1 MAVYKKWQV
10 SVIMVIVVLL
20 LGGLVVLL
28 RPDLV
33 PVEAFNQG
41 MAALSGHITGEK
53 VEKIEAGVSKGAVA
67 IKKDIYRIDLKTGGR
82 VYTDNLKKSDGT
94 FTYTTSSGLVVTI
107 QGHEVMAL
115 KKFKEGEEPNN

>member
-1 MAVYKKWQV
+1 MAVYKKWQI
-10 SVIMVIVVLL
+10 SVIIMLVLLL

-33 PVEAFNQG
+33 PFDAFKRG
-41 MAALSGHITGEK
+41 MAVVSGYVTGQK
-53 VEKIEAGVSKGAVA
+53 VEKTEAGSPKNAVA
-67 IKKDIYRIDLKTGGR
+67 VKKDIYRIDLKTGGR

-94 FTYTTSSGLVVTI
+94 FTYTTASGLVVTI

-115 KKFKEGEEPNN
+115 KKFKEGEEPDN

>member
-1 MAVYKKWQV
+1 MAVYKKWQI
-10 SVIMVIVVLL
+10 SVIMVVVLL
-20 LGGLVVLL
+20 LLGGMVVML

-33 PVEAFNQG
+33 PVDAFKQG
-41 MAALSGHITGEK
+41 VAVLSGYVTGKK
-53 VEKIEAGVSKGAVA
+53 VDKKETDTTPAAAVE
-67 IKKDIYRIDLKTGGR
+67 KKDIYRIDLKTGGR

-115 KKFKEGEEPNN
+115 KKFKEGEEPND

>member
-10 SVIMVIVVLL
+10 SVIMVVALLL

-33 PVEAFNQG
+33 PVDAFSQG
-41 MAALSGHITGEK
+41 MAVLSGFITGEK
-53 VEKIEAGVSKGAVA
+53 VEKIEAGGRKGAAV
-67 IKKDIYRIDLKTGGR
+67 KKDIYRIDLKTGGR